1 MKDQMKGHSPKLNTT
16 AEEMFWLE
24 KQTALVQLVSFL
36 QKITIPQIWQTLLL
50 AIYVRQFSP
59 LQIVFLFK
67 VILHTCSHL
76 DWQAGTF
83 WELKNGNKK
92 PLFISELVE
101 TFEYGT
107 IEMMR
112 QPFWLPEEPRSHRID
127 VDKSQAGKRAEDQ
140 KDFSNQQ

>member
-50 AIYVRQFSP
+50 AIYVGQFPP

-67 VILHTCSHL
+67 VILHTCWHL
-76 DWQAGTF
+76 DW
-83 WELKNGNKK
+83 
-92 PLFISELVE
+92 
-101 TFEYGT
+101 
-107 IEMMR
+107 
-112 QPFWLPEEPRSHRID
+112 
-127 VDKSQAGKRAEDQ
+127 
-140 KDFSNQQ
+140 

>member
-24 KQTALVQLVSFL
+24 KQTALVPLVSFL
-36 QKITIPQIWQTLLL
+36 QKITIPQTLLL
-50 AIYVRQFSP
+50 AIYVGQFPP

-92 PLFISELVE
+92 PLFISELVG

-107 IEMMR
+107 MEMMR
-112 QPFWLPEEPRSHRID
+112 QPFLTPWRTKKP
-127 VDKSQAGKRAEDQ
+127 
-140 KDFSNQQ
+140 